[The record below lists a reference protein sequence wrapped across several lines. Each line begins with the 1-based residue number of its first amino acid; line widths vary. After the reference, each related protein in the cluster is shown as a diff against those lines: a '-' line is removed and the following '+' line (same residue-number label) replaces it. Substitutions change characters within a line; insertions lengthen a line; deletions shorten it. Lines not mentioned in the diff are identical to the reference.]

1 MANLCYSDS
10 RDIVE
15 NDPAIGFDQNNNTAW
30 LIHTYFV
37 SEPLVKKKPRVQKS
51 GAHGIVVPC
60 KRGKASKEEYMP
72 CAVAPFAV
80 ATSEVATRPGRSYIL
95 DFFC

>member
-30 LIHTYFV
+30 LIHNYFV

-51 GAHGIVVPC
+51 GAHGL
-60 KRGKASKEEYMP
+60 Y
-72 CAVAPFAV
+72 
-80 ATSEVATRPGRSYIL
+80 SEI
-95 DFFC
+95 CI

>member
-1 MANLCYSDS
+1 MCQLSGGLARQKASKHWDAISLRAEQIRMANLYYSDS

-51 GAHGIVVPC
+51 GAHG
-60 KRGKASKEEYMP
+60 
-72 CAVAPFAV
+72 
-80 ATSEVATRPGRSYIL
+80 L
-95 DFFC
+95 